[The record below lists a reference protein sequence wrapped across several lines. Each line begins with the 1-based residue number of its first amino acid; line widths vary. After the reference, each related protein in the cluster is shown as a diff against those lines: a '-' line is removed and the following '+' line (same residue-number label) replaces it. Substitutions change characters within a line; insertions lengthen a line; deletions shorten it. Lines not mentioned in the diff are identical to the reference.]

1 MRTYCFQ
8 QCLSIVSNSNAV
20 GDLSNSHHFTRSTP
34 KQMTST
40 GIPKTTTTVAPLKST
55 VTSTIET
62 TTKNIAH
69 VQTLPH
75 KTTTTVKSPPTTV
88 STTTTDQTTASVS
101 SVLTTYAIPTTT
113 TNQNGHSTGRTS
125 KPVTVAVTPSTAVP
139 TGITESFIHFID
151 ETDAPILSDGLG
163 RKQYIV

>member
-1 MRTYCFQ
+1 MRPYCFQ

-34 KQMTST
+34 KQRTST
-40 GIPKTTTTVAPLKST
+40 GIPKTTPTVAPLKST
-55 VTSTIET
+55 SILET

-88 STTTTDQTTASVS
+88 STTTTDQTTAFVS
-101 SVLTTYAIPTTT
+101 SLLTTNTIQTTT

-163 RKQYIV
+163 RKQFIV